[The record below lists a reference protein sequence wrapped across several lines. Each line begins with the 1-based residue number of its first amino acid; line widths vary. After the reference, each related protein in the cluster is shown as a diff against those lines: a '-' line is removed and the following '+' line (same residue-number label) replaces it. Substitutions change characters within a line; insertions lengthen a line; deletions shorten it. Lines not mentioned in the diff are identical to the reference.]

1 MRISRRYQVEDYKRL
16 TFVSE
21 ADWTTAIAILRDRL
35 ETRYLEH
42 VRALLQRPTSGFAAL
57 AIDAALV
64 ETLEQFR
71 RGQRSTPY
79 KAGAAQFKA
88 FLTETRFSRFFNDET
103 ARLFYKTIRCGL
115 LHQGEAEESSRIK
128 RGIRYPLVSRT
139 RDGRGIVVNAELF
152 HTELQ
157 GAVDDYLRDLAEPA
171 QVGLREAFR
180 KKMNFICNKEE
191 QPPAQVP
198 LDP

>member
-1 MRISRRYQVEDYKRL
+1 MRISRRYQVEDYRRL
-16 TFVSE
+16 TFRSE
-21 ADWTTAIAILRDRL
+21 AEWATAIAILRDRF

-79 KAGAAQFKA
+79 KASAAQFKA
-88 FLTETRFSRFFNDET
+88 FLTETRFGKFFNDHT

-128 RGIRYPLVSRT
+128 RGSRYPLVGLTTDR
-139 RDGRGIVVNAELF
+139 RGIIVNAELF
-152 HTELQ
+152 HAELED
-157 GAVDDYLRDLAEPA
+157 AVDDYLMSLGDPPETT
-171 QVGLREAFR
+171 LREAFR
-180 KKMNFICNKEE
+180 KKMNFICNKEQ
-191 QPPAQVP
+191 QPPA
-198 LDP
+198 